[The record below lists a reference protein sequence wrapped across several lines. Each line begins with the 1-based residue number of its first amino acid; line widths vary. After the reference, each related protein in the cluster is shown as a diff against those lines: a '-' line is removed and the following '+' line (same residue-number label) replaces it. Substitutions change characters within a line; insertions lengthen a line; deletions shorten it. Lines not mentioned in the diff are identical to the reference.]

1 MTTRPKRT
9 CRLTLPAEPAS
20 LDEVHD
26 SVQSLWAEQAGFP
39 AADRMRFE
47 TAVIEVAGNIV
58 AHATDGLSSKVA
70 IELTLTATPD
80 SVTASFRDDGGAA
93 ELDLA
98 STQMPDPTA
107 ESGRGL
113 ALTRTLADDFTYER
127 AGATNIWKLI
137 CRRTGPARPWPQD
150 D

>member
-1 MTTRPKRT
+1 MTIRPKRT

-20 LDEVHD
+20 LDEIHD
-26 SVQSLWAEQAGFP
+26 TVQSLWAEHAGFP

-70 IELTLTATPD
+70 IELTLTALPD
-80 SVTASFRDDGGAA
+80 SVTACFRDDGGAA

-98 STQMPDPTA
+98 STRMPDTSA

-113 ALTRTLADDFTYER
+113 ALARALTDDLTYER
-127 AGATNIWKLI
+127 AGAANIWRLI
-137 CRRTGPARPWPQD
+137 CRRAGPD
-150 D
+150 DAG